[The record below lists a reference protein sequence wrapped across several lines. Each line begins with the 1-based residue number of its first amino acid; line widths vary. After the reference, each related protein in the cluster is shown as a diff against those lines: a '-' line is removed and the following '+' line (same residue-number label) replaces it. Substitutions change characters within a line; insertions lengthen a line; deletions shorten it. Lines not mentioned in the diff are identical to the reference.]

1 MAALK
6 DRRVRS
12 SRPSN
17 RGRQRLSCFRIG
29 RCWRA
34 VNQER
39 VRGPMDLKGVAMVKT
54 PIVEEEKKV
63 EHTAERAR
71 NPHREE
77 SRRRFGFLFAE
88 NEISQRLQ
96 NAKTQPE
103 L

>member
-1 MAALK
+1 
-6 DRRVRS
+6 
-12 SRPSN
+12 
-17 RGRQRLSCFRIG
+17 
-29 RCWRA
+29 
-34 VNQER
+34 
-39 VRGPMDLKGVAMVKT
+39 MVKT

-77 SRRRFGFLFAE
+77 SRRRFGLLFAE

-103 L
+103 LRESIESISQCPTE